1 MKKIF
6 ITMIAVSLAM
16 TACKEE
22 KTDETLVMEVYDE
35 DAATE
40 DDSDVV
46 AVVTR
51 EDAET
56 MANEMK
62 TNVNVDKD
70 NNLTITGFEEYG
82 QLQNDI
88 KNLSTSPNL
97 RDKMNGEK
105 AYASFE
111 TFVAQMPAYLK
122 TNLVMKEVSDVR
134 NRMDRLNATL
144 NNANATESAIKSRI
158 VDVEEAVQ
166 DLNDEIV
173 DIRLSLEND
182 TSIDYDAYRD
192 FVDNVNYDDAGY
204 VTIINF
210 DNYAKVQDDRIALYE
225 AADDEKNTYQKT
237 LRASFNEMVN
247 RMPAY
252 LKIDDV
258 MDAVADVQK
267 EMKEYEMEK
276 NNAETDLDE
285 NLENL
290 EEIDEAL
297 YDLNKELIKSR
308 KKYDDQ
314 KSDAIEE
321 FMEEFNSNS
330 NQTMSERIKD
340 ATEEYNEEMNN

>member
-1 MKKIF
+1 MKKILL
-6 ITMIAVSLAM
+6 TLLTATIAF
-16 TACKEE
+16 TACKDE
-22 KTDETLVMEVYDE
+22 KADDILVMEVTDDNE
-35 DAATE
+35 LNDGDNMETAAM
-40 DDSDVV
+40 
-46 AVVTR
+46 VTR

-56 MANEMK
+56 MASDMK
-62 TNVNVDKD
+62 SNVTVDND
-70 NNLTITGFEEYG
+70 NNISITGFAEYG

-111 TFVAQMPAYLK
+111 TFVDRMPAYLK
-122 TNLVMKEVSDVR
+122 TNLVMKEVDDVKNAMDR
-134 NRMDRLNATL
+134 FKAAQNNDDVTKATLKNRMVN
-144 NNANATESAIKSRI
+144 
-158 VDVEEAVQ
+158 VEEAVQ

-173 DIRLSLEND
+173 DVRLSLEND
-182 TSIDYDAYRD
+182 TTIDYDAYRD
-192 FVDNVNYDDAGY
+192 FVDNVNYDDEGY
-204 VTIINF
+204 ITIINF
-210 DNYAKVQDDRIALYE
+210 ENYGTVQNDWMAMNE
-225 AADDEKNTYQKT
+225 ASNTEKDSYQKT
-237 LRASFNEMVN
+237 LRTSFNEMVN

-267 EMKEYEMEK
+267 EMKEYEQEK
-276 NNAETDLDE
+276 NNVDTEE

-314 KSDAIEE
+314 KNDAIEE

-330 NQTMSERIKD
+330 NQTMQERVND
-340 ATEEYNEEMNN
+340 ATEEYNEEMNR